1 MIVYNTFLFPWRVPS
16 MNDLMQAKS
25 ITGKKAW
32 IQIGKQKKTSF
43 IYNQYNEIKQDWSK
57 KVCYLVKK
65 QGFLAVES
73 CYFTYMV
80 IEHDKT
86 RDPSNVFASAIKF
99 IEDALQ
105 LAGVIENDGWKQV
118 LGIRSY
124 IYLDRESTGA
134 VMLVMADQHVEEKD
148 MIELYA
154 RPDKP

>member
-1 MIVYNTFLFPWRVPS
+1 
-16 MNDLMQAKS
+16 MQAKS
-25 ITGKKAW
+25 VTGKKAW
-32 IQIGKQKKTSF
+32 IQIGKQKKSSF

-73 CYFTYMV
+73 CYFNYLV
-80 IEHDKT
+80 VEHDKT

-99 IEDALQ
+99 IEDSLQ

-124 IYLDRESTGA
+124 IHLDRESPGA
-134 VMLVMADQHVEEKD
+134 VLLVMSDTPLTQED
-148 MIELYA
+148 MISYYE
-154 RPDKP
+154 RPR